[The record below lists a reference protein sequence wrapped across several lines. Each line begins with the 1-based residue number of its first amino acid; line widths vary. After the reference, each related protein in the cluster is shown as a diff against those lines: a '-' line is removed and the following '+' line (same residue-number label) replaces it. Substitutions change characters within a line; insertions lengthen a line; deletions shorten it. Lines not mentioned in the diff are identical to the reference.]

1 MWNSLIALKHLFAV
15 ILMRKFLEIAL
26 KLEQYSSSMILLAMA
41 MCFTNFGKGLPS
53 KLTYYAKQTEV

>member
-15 ILMRKFLEIAL
+15 ILMRKFLEIAFM
-26 KLEQYSSSMILLAMA
+26 LEQYCSSMILLAMA
-41 MCFTNFGKGLPS
+41 MCFTNLGKGLSS